1 MSNRKNYTDIMLLL
15 ALAAM
20 AVRGVALP
28 VWSKSAPVNSVWDIS
43 GAYSV
48 ISAWGFPLLVAA
60 TGCKYLAN
68 SQSYSTGF
76 VLKKLL
82 PRALL
87 GCAVWWLVSAL
98 TLMKYSNKNEIDTDT
113 FFEAMSKALNA
124 PYYAR
129 FLQLVVIFFAFYP
142 LLKRIADDKKLT
154 GYAVIVSA
162 VFSAVVPVMKHI
174 PYLSYGYMFLSQLNW
189 GFFTE
194 VGLYLFLGIF
204 LSRIELE
211 WHFRV
216 VVYCAGVLSTVA
228 MYSLTFW
235 NYSQEKGMDKT
246 YITEASPFT
255 VIQTAAVIL
264 LISAA
269 AKRLGL
275 KSSGFFLE
283 SCARCSYVFV
293 PLFAVFSGALSKLI
307 SAQSVPL
314 ALYIPLTAFIAAAC
328 ALALG
333 SVFRRVPILSFISI

>member
-1 MSNRKNYTDIMLLL
+1 MSNRKNHTDIMLLL

-60 TGCKYLAN
+60 TGCRYLAN

-154 GYAVIVSA
+154 GYAVIVFA
-162 VFSAVVPVMKHI
+162 VFSAAVPVMKHI

-194 VGLYLFLGIF
+194 FGLMAFP
-204 LSRIELE
+204 R
-211 WHFRV
+211 
-216 VVYCAGVLSTVA
+216 C
-228 MYSLTFW
+228 SLLRGRALYRRHVF
-235 NYSQEKGMDKT
+235 
-246 YITEASPFT
+246 AH
-255 VIQTAAVIL
+255 
-264 LISAA
+264 
-269 AKRLGL
+269 
-275 KSSGFFLE
+275 FLE
-283 SCARCSYVFV
+283 LLTGKGHGQNIYYGGFSVYGHSDRRGD
-293 PLFAVFSGALSKLI
+293 FADFS
-307 SAQSVPL
+307 
-314 ALYIPLTAFIAAAC
+314 
-328 ALALG
+328 
-333 SVFRRVPILSFISI
+333 RRKKVRTEKQRIFP

>member
-1 MSNRKNYTDIMLLL
+1 MLLL
-15 ALAAM
+15 AVAAM
-20 AVRGVALP
+20 AVRGIALP
-28 VWSKSAPVNSVWDIS
+28 IWSKSAPVNSVWDIS

-124 PYYAR
+124 PYYAW

-154 GYAVIVSA
+154 GYAVIVFA

-194 VGLYLFLGIF
+194 FGLYLFLGIF

-216 VVYCAGVLSTVA
+216 VVYC
-228 MYSLTFW
+228 
-235 NYSQEKGMDKT
+235 D
-246 YITEASPFT
+246 ITEASPFT

>member
-15 ALAAM
+15 AVAAM
-20 AVRGVALP
+20 AVRGIALP
-28 VWSKSAPVNSVWDIS
+28 IWSKSAPVNSVWDIS

-154 GYAVIVSA
+154 GYAVIVFA

-189 GFFTE
+189 
-194 VGLYLFLGIF
+194 V
-204 LSRIELE
+204 ELE

-216 VVYCAGVLSTVA
+216 VVYCAGVISTVA

-255 VIQTAAVIL
+255 VIQTAAVSL
-264 LISAA
+264 RISAA